1 MKVLIIGAY
10 GQVGQ
15 ELVRAMMMRMRPQ
28 DIFCADIRDPPAS
41 FKPPNHLL
49 LDALNKEAIYSVIR
63 KHKISQIYCLTA
75 LLSAR
80 GEQNP
85 LMTDQINMHA
95 LFNTL
100 EAARELNLD
109 KVFWPSSIA
118 AFGDDTPK

>member
-1 MKVLIIGAY
+1 MPPKN
-10 GQVGQ
+10 
-15 ELVRAMMMRMRPQ
+15 
-28 DIFCADIRDPPAS
+28 IFCADIRDPPPS
-41 FKPPNHLL
+41 FQPPNHLI
-49 LDALNKEAIYSVIR
+49 LDALDKEAIYSVVQKHGIR
-63 KHKISQIYCLTA
+63 QIYCLTA
-75 LLSAR
+75 LLSAT

-85 LMTDQINMHA
+85 LKTDQINMHA